1 LDGFVEHGLH
11 PWDWAA
17 GVLIAAEAGAVVRLP
32 QPGSDLLLAAAPG
45 IADDLVELVAQCGA
59 DSV

>member
-1 LDGFVEHGLH
+1 
-11 PWDWAA
+11 
-17 GVLIAAEAGAVVRLP
+17 LIAAEAGAVVRLP

-45 IADDLVELVAQCGA
+45 IADALVELAAQCGA